1 MSQKVDAYTI
11 YDIAKWQVE
20 LEENTEKQSVDTG
33 GIQLPT
39 LQRGFVWQPHQMEA
53 LWDSILR
60 GYPIGSLLM
69 SKDINNTKYLL
80 DGQQR
85 CTTIALGF
93 QNPLKSITND
103 VLNIKKENIP
113 SVWIDLKPLRDN
125 QNGLRFAVRI
135 LTRSHPWGYRLNN
148 HTKRLSMADQRNALD
163 YFRKQSGKESLGFSQ
178 LDVSLRSPWDAYFP
192 VPLALVLQTD
202 RSDLKKTVENTLKN
216 IETKYGVCDY
226 TKIEESWL
234 DDLYQGVASAKILLL
249 PEIVVDKSSIEED
262 DVNTENEAGEDAV
275 LFLRLNSS
283 GTRISGQELIYSLI
297 KASLPEAKE
306 LVEEIGLNF
315 LSPTTVV
322 NLFVRFI
329 KMKRRD
335 FQTFERT
342 ISLQDFRKLLAEDGF
357 KEDLKTFIL
366 SKEAKDLMDKAVTI
380 INSHPSDL
388 PPIFHKEVLSKNT
401 DLLLVLLVHI
411 SQNITMLN
419 AVDEKKIRQSFL
431 HSTLFSKSTNRK
443 KFIPKFYYLIKDSK
457 WGNWERSWDLMIDQ
471 NPKLIQALLDINEY
485 DLISNIIKEKCT
497 SPEYRHIS
505 MDEFLREIFSQNIDF
520 VKTLL
525 KQDYL
530 KYNFKDDID
539 VEKAIQN
546 AIQCWNNIMTPLF
559 WKRDFLIVSQR
570 DYFNHEFGEYMAF
583 EGIED
588 TNKPWDWD
596 HIYPNSWVY
605 SKRYISVLVKWLV
618 NTNGNYRALSY
629 NENRSQSNN
638 ESPEYRF
645 RNKPIIQS
653 NSFIKENDL
662 KYWLELTNSDN
673 RLKEENPKVNDFVN
687 AVLTRIDNIYRDSYE
702 VIFEKS

>member
-357 KEDLKTFIL
+357 KEDLKNFIL
-366 SKEAKDLMDKAVTI
+366 SKEAKNLMDKAVAI

-401 DLLLVLLVHI
+401 DLLLVLMVYVFEYK
-411 SQNITMLN
+411 QLN
-419 AVDEKKIRQSFL
+419 ANDEKEIRSAFL
-431 HSTLFSKSTNRK
+431 HSTLYSGSKEKRK
-443 KFIPKFYYLIKDSK
+443 IIPKFYNILIKSNWQN
-457 WGNWERSWDLMIDQ
+457 WGKIWTEVSLQ
-471 NPKLIQALLDINEY
+471 NYIEMPPLLNPRVFGNF
-485 DLISNIIKEKCT
+485 LNIVRNKFIEDRDKHLFWFDWLK
-497 SPEYRHIS
+497 
-505 MDEFLREIFSQNIDF
+505 EIFRENKNYLDLLPINYNPSEEVDEQLATDQKIEQAVHYWKSLCHF
-520 VKTLL
+520 VFWN
-525 KQDYL
+525 KQ
-530 KYNFKDDID
+530 
-539 VEKAIQN
+539 
-546 AIQCWNNIMTPLF
+546 
-559 WKRDFLIVSQR
+559 FLIIVQR
-570 DYFNHEFGEYMAF
+570 DYFNNHFGEFMAF
-583 EGIED
+583 DGIED

-605 SKRYISVLVKWLV
+605 RKTKIAILVKWLL
-618 NTNGNYRALSY
+618 NANGNFRALSF
-629 NENRSQSNN
+629 NENRSQSNYQ
-638 ESPEYRF
+638 SPAMRF
-645 RNKPIIQS
+645 SDNLQAQK
-653 NSFIKENDL
+653 NSFVREEDL
-662 KYWLELTNSDN
+662 PYWMEITNSNN
-673 RLKEENPKVNDFVN
+673 RLKEGDPKVNCFVT
-687 AVLTRIDNIYRDSYE
+687 AVLIRLNNIYKDSYE